1 MLRIV
6 FPGTSD
12 YGANELKRFSRQ
24 FFIRGFLL
32 AVFFHFLLLGI
43 YWIHATFF
51 AEKEKTKVRYVR
63 IMTYA
68 ELPPPPSVT
77 EDVGGEG
84 LFSEN
89 GGRAGR
95 QRGSGTGAGSTE
107 SRRISREAIS
117 REAGSKGLLGLMTG
131 VNVRAVEDG
140 LLGDAGE
147 GNGVG
152 ENMDRLLSSLDD
164 AGPSAGGGYGA
175 GGETGTGSGIGSE
188 YDNIEVRGERS
199 DKQAGIDDLV
209 TRLETGRAGSAS
221 RKGALKIDN
230 TSEVAGQ
237 GKRSA
242 LRSSEAIRG
251 VLLRHVPAVKYC
263 YERKL
268 RENPNLRGKIVVQII
283 VAPDGSVSDAS
294 VVSSTI
300 GDPDVEQCILSRVR
314 QWKDFEPINPNEGT
328 VTFKQT
334 YTFGS

>member
-1 MLRIV
+1 MLRLI

-12 YGANELKRFSRQ
+12 YGASELKRYSRS
-24 FFIRGFLL
+24 FFIRGFIF
-32 AVFFHFLLLGI
+32 AVLFHLLLLGI
-43 YWIHATFF
+43 YWIHTAFF
-51 AEKEKTKVRYVR
+51 AEKEKTRVRYVR

-68 ELPPPPSVT
+68 ELPPPPSVA

-84 LFSEN
+84 IFSEN

-95 QRGSGTGAGSTE
+95 GGGGGRGANSQE

-117 REAGSKGLLGLMTG
+117 REAGSKGLLGMMTG
-131 VNVRAVEDG
+131 FNVRAVEDG
-140 LLGDAGE
+140 LLADSGE
-147 GNGVG
+147 GDGYGG
-152 ENMDRLLSSLDD
+152 EDIDRLISSLDGS
-164 AGPSAGGGYGA
+164 GPGAVGNGTGA
-175 GGETGTGSGIGSE
+175 GTGAGDAAGYD
-188 YDNIEVRGERS
+188 YDNIEVRGGRS

-209 TRLETGRAGSAS
+209 TRLETSRAGSVS

-268 RENPNLRGKIVVQII
+268 RENPNLRGKIVVQIT
-283 VAPDGSVSDAS
+283 VAPDGSVSDAA
-294 VVSSTI
+294 VASSTI

-314 QWKDFEPINPNEGT
+314 QWKDFEPIGPDEGT

>member
-1 MLRIV
+1 MFRFI
-6 FPGTSD
+6 FPGSSD
-12 YGANELKRFSRQ
+12 YGASELKRYSRT

-32 AVFFHFLLLGI
+32 AALFHFFLLGI

-51 AEKEKTKVRYVR
+51 AEKEKPRARYVR

-84 LFSEN
+84 LLSEN

-95 QRGSGTGAGSTE
+95 QRGSGTGAGSQE

-117 REAGSKGLLGLMTG
+117 REAGSKGLLGMMTG

-140 LLGDAGE
+140 LLGDSGE
-147 GNGVG
+147 GDGIGG
-152 ENMDRLLSSLDD
+152 EMDRLYSSLDQ
-164 AGPSAGGGYGA
+164 AGAAPG
-175 GGETGTGSGIGSE
+175 GTGSGEGSSRGSE
-188 YDNIEVRGERS
+188 YDNIEVRGGRS

-209 TRLETGRAGSAS
+209 SRLETGSAGSVS

-237 GKRSA
+237 GKRSS
-242 LRSSEAIRG
+242 LRSSEAIRA

-263 YERKL
+263 YERRL
-268 RENPNLRGKIVVQII
+268 RENPGLAGKIVVMIT
-283 VAPDGSVSDAS
+283 VAPDGSVSDAAA
-294 VVSSTI
+294 VSSTI
-300 GDPDVEQCILSRVR
+300 GDAEVEQCILSRIR
-314 QWKDFEPINPNEGT
+314 QWKDFEPIGPDEGT

-334 YTFGS
+334 YAFGS